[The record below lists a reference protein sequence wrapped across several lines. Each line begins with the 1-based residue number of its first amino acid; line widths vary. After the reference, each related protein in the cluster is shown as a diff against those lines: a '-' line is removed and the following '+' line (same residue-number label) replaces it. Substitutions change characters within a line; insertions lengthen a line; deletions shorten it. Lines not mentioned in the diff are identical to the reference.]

1 MIQFNLLSLIFA
13 PAVIG
18 DLMQQLDVFISVKP
32 KKGQMQSVIIK
43 SIEQNLHCVY
53 QARNKLLEC
62 SYQPTQAAT
71 PSDTIAIATSLDEPP
86 MFQEK
91 KGKQLKENVATDFL
105 FYSARYP
112 CYQINLFFTRS
123 HLCITTLAE

>member
-1 MIQFNLLSLIFA
+1 MLRVCDSFVRVTTFIFVWSHNGRTFLAGYIPPLS
-13 PAVIG
+13 PRTTAVIG

-53 QARNKLLEC
+53 QARMKLLEC

-71 PSDTIAIATSLDEPP
+71 PSDTIAIATSIDEPP

-91 KGKQLKENVATDFL
+91 KGEHIPE
-105 FYSARYP
+105 R
-112 CYQINLFFTRS
+112 
-123 HLCITTLAE
+123 

>member
-1 MIQFNLLSLIFA
+1 MFFNSPPPPT

-62 SYQPTQAAT
+62 SYQPMQAAT
-71 PSDTIAIATSLDEPP
+71 PSDTIAIATSVDEPP

-91 KGKQLKENVATDFL
+91 KGKQISRKD
-105 FYSARYP
+105 Y
-112 CYQINLFFTRS
+112 
-123 HLCITTLAE
+123 

>member
-1 MIQFNLLSLIFA
+1 MFSFIVNSPLLPPPLPT

-71 PSDTIAIATSLDEPP
+71 PSDTIAIATSVDEPP

-91 KGKQLKENVATDFL
+91 KGKADFQERL
-105 FYSARYP
+105 LMDHIP
-112 CYQINLFFTRS
+112 D
-123 HLCITTLAE
+123 

>member
-1 MIQFNLLSLIFA
+1 MQHLNKLIILILLLKFNFIYILSLIFA

-62 SYQPTQAAT
+62 SYQPMQAAT

-91 KGKQLKENVATDFL
+91 KGKQLSKNQ
-105 FYSARYP
+105 Y
-112 CYQINLFFTRS
+112 
-123 HLCITTLAE
+123 

>member
-1 MIQFNLLSLIFA
+1 MFLLPA
-13 PAVIG
+13 AVIG

-71 PSDTIAIATSLDEPP
+71 PSDTIAIATSVDEPP

-91 KGKQLKENVATDFL
+91 KGT
-105 FYSARYP
+105 
-112 CYQINLFFTRS
+112 
-123 HLCITTLAE
+123 CIYNDM

>member
-1 MIQFNLLSLIFA
+1 
-13 PAVIG
+13 
-18 DLMQQLDVFISVKP
+18 MQQLDVFISVKP

-62 SYQPTQAAT
+62 SYQPAQAAT
-71 PSDTIAIATSLDEPP
+71 PSDTIAIATSVDEPP

-91 KGKQLKENVATDFL
+91 KG
-105 FYSARYP
+105 RH
-112 CYQINLFFTRS
+112 FFQETVYVNTLEVGCKVHV
-123 HLCITTLAE
+123 HLYF